1 MPMIYS
7 SLDMFDFT
15 QAVRI
20 IEDDGSQRVVYC
32 SAADLPTTI
41 AELCKEKNIT
51 DIHFYGNEVYVN
63 KIVEDTKQNYNLHYH
78 CGNPLNIEVN

>member
-7 SLDMFDFT
+7 SLDMFAFS

-32 SAADLPTTI
+32 SAPDLPTTV
-41 AELCKEKNIT
+41 AELCKEQNIT
-51 DIHFYGNEVYVN
+51 DIHFYGNETYVN
-63 KIVEDTKQNYNLHYH
+63 KIAEETKQNYNLHYH